1 MNAAPAPRPRIYQL
15 LVRTFG
21 NTNATRKPHGSIEE
35 NGCGKFAD
43 IDDVALASLRDMG
56 FTHLWLT
63 GVLEQAST
71 TAYPN
76 RPSDHPQLVKG
87 RAGSPYAIRDY
98 FDVSPDY
105 AMDPERRLEE
115 FQDLLDR
122 CHARGFRVLIDF
134 VPNHVA
140 RSYASDVKPDLSF
153 GTRDDPGVFFAPNN
167 NFYYLQPWH
176 PGGGAPLVLPAA
188 GEGEERYEEWN
199 GRVSGNNVVHWRPGL
214 NDWYETVKLNYG
226 HDFTTGRATSHL
238 SPADA
243 GLDEV
248 PKSWRMMDAVIG
260 YWQERG
266 VDGFRVDMAH
276 MIPME
281 FWRWLV
287 RRANE
292 RNDAVYF
299 MAEAYDNDPAKL
311 TDGPV
316 LEALLDAGF
325 DAVYD
330 DPIYDLLMGIYDEG
344 KWCNDLDAFTFTGDR
359 FHRSLRYGENHDEVR
374 LAHPNEWGGHGM
386 RVGKPVCAVLFA
398 LGRGPLMVYHGQE
411 VGEDARGPSGFAD
424 DNARTTIF
432 DYWSLPALCAWMNG
446 GACDGAGL
454 SREQS
459 ALRDWYGRLIR
470 LTAEPALERGDFYGL
485 NFANRDNPRFG
496 RVEEETV
503 SGHWLYAFL
512 RRDATSGQAFL
523 VMANFH
529 PQQKL
534 SNLRVVI
541 PDDAQQWLGMGSRV
555 VFTDRLETEWSG
567 RCDRDELA
575 RGAAMP
581 DLPPLSAVMLE
592 IIAE

>member
-140 RSYASDVKPDLSF
+140 RSYASDGKPDLSF
-153 GTRDDPGVFFAPNN
+153 GTGDDPGVFFAPNN

-176 PGGGAPLVLPAA
+176 PGGGAPLILP
-188 GEGEERYEEWN
+188 GVVEGEERYEEWN

-214 NDWYETVKLNYG
+214 YDWYETVKLNYG

-238 SPADA
+238 PPADA

-248 PKSWRMMDAVIG
+248 PKTWRMMDAVIG
-260 YWQERG
+260 YWQDRG

-287 RRANE
+287 RRAHE

-344 KWCNDLDAFTFTGDR
+344 KWCNDLDAFTFTGER

-386 RVGKPVCAVLFA
+386 RVGKPVCAVLFS
-398 LGRGPLMVYHGQE
+398 LGCGPLMVYHGQE
-411 VGEDARGPSGFAD
+411 VGEEARGPSGFAD

-446 GACDGAGL
+446 GAYDGAGL

-470 LTAEPALERGDFYGL
+470 LMAEPALERGDFYGL
-485 NFANRDNPRFG
+485 NFANRDNPWFG
-496 RVEEETV
+496 RVEEEMV

-512 RRDATSGQAFL
+512 RRDAASGQAFL
-523 VMANFH
+523 VMTNFH
-529 PQQKL
+529 PQQTL
-534 SNLRVVI
+534 GNLRVVI

-555 VFTDRLETEWSG
+555 VFTDRLAMEWSG

-575 RGAAMP
+575 RGAVMP